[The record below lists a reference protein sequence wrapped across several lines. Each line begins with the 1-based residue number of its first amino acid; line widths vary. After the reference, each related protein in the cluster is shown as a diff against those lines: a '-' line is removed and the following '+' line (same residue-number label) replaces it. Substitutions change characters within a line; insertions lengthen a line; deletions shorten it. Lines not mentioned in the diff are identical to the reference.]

1 MNDLDFTGMTRAE
14 CDAYTVGDLTAPLRN
29 PDWREG
35 VYADDGTN
43 DFYRPNVAT
52 ADLMRLAEVGKYLLY
67 EAIWVADEQ
76 DDRKFFKEAFGFYG
90 SSLINAAL
98 IEMDLSER
106 DGRTGEVMT
115 R

>member
-14 CDAYTVGDLTAPLRN
+14 CDAYMVGDLTAPLRN

-43 DFYRPNVAT
+43 DFYRPNVVT
-52 ADLMRLAEVGKYLLY
+52 ADLMRLAEVGNTCSTKPSGSLTNRTTGSFSRRRS
-67 EAIWVADEQ
+67 A
-76 DDRKFFKEAFGFYG
+76 YG